1 MYVNIVMHT
10 SNVCKHRLYT
20 QVRVLDM
27 LYLHYLRAQS
37 LWLFKGFIYQEE
49 DKIVIPGF

>member
-1 MYVNIVMHT
+1 MNIAVHT

-20 QVRVLDM
+20 QVKTLAV

-37 LWLFKGFIYQEE
+37 LQLSKGFIYKGE
-49 DKIVIPGF
+49 DMIVIPSL